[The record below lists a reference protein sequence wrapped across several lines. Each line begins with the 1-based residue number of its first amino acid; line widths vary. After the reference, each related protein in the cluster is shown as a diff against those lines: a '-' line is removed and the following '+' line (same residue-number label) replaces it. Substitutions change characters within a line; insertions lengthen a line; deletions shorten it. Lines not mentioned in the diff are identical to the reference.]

1 MTLATFLLL
10 FALVIIGARV
20 GGVICER
27 LGIPA
32 VVGEL
37 VAGIVVGNISIFG
50 FHVDLVQQLKTSEIF
65 HTLSEVGV
73 ILLLFMVGLEGNL
86 RQFVK
91 TGRPALVVACA
102 GVVAPFLLIILGW
115 KFMPFDHG
123 NIHQQIFLAAT
134 ATATSVGITA
144 RVLKDLGRVGSTEGQ
159 IILGAAVIDDVLG
172 LIILAVV
179 SALIKQGQIDLM
191 GVIWITAKAV
201 LFLGGTALAGNLL
214 LPRFIYISGR
224 FDSGG
229 LMGAIAFSMC
239 FLCAWLADVVGLAP
253 IVGAFAAGLILD
265 DVHFKQFHDAR
276 SYSLEQLVK
285 PVAELFVPVFF
296 VLMGIGVNL
305 SAFASLAIV
314 KGALILTVLAVVGKL
329 ISGIFIKRP
338 GIDKLAVGL
347 GMIPRGEV
355 GLIFAAIGSSL
366 GVVDGNEYAMIV
378 FMVLA
383 TTLITP
389 PLLQWRLKN
398 IPMPQKPL

>member
-1 MTLATFLLL
+1 MTFSTFLLL
-10 FALVIIGARV
+10 FALIIIGAKI
-20 GGVICER
+20 GGIICER
-27 LGIPA
+27 FHIPA

-37 VAGIVVGNISIFG
+37 VAGIVVGNISIIG
-50 FHVDLVQQLKTSEIF
+50 FHVNLVEQLKGSEVF
-65 HTLSEVGV
+65 HTLSEIGV

-91 TGRPALVVACA
+91 TGRPAFVVACV
-102 GVVAPFLLIILGW
+102 GVIAPFLLIILGW
-115 KFMPFDHG
+115 NFMPFDHG

-144 RVLKDLGRVGSTEGQ
+144 RVLKDLGRVNSAEGQ
-159 IILGAAVIDDVLG
+159 VILGAAVIDDVLG

-179 SALIKQGQIDLM
+179 SAIIKQGQVDVVSIL
-191 GVIWITAKAV
+191 WITAKAIG
-201 LFLGGTALAGNLL
+201 FLGGLALAGQLF
-214 LPRFIYISGR
+214 LPRFIFFSGR

-229 LMGAIAFSMC
+229 LMGAIAFATC
-239 FLCAWLADVVGLAP
+239 FLCAWFAEVVGLAP

-276 SYSLEQLVK
+276 AYSLEQLVK
-285 PVAELFVPVFF
+285 PVAELFVPIFF
-296 VLMGIGVNL
+296 VIMGIGVNL
-305 SAFASLAIV
+305 SAFSSMSIIN
-314 KGALILTVLAVVGKL
+314 GALILTALAVGGKL
-329 ISGIFIKRP
+329 VSGILIKRP
-338 GIDKLAVGL
+338 GLDKLAIGL

-366 GVVDGNEYAMIV
+366 GVVDENEYAMIV

-389 PLLQWRLKN
+389 PLLQWRLKRL
-398 IPMPQKPL
+398 PLAQ